1 MVIESEMVKWVER
14 IVANNSLV
22 CLKSMVANLAGS
34 KIEMLKIYTDNASTY
49 IMAKF
54 KLASSNMKN
63 RFL

>member
-1 MVIESEMVKWVER
+1 
-14 IVANNSLV
+14 
-22 CLKSMVANLAGS
+22 LKSMVANLAGS